1 MEFWYNCGNFLK
13 NNSNNFPPRHVRIW
27 PQDQFW
33 IYNDNIRSELF
44 VCFFL
49 IHHATHCHRKHMGPF
64 LDLFCLAPCRQ
75 VLPSSSCMSREA
87 GSWVQRREPT
97 PGQSTWGRETLW
109 ALFPLWRLHVKW
121 VLAWWDTQTP
131 LEGKALHSLPPIEE
145 RDTEGLLK
153 MHLWSWHR
161 RRLCLFQ
168 YTQQ

>member
-1 MEFWYNCGNFLK
+1 MAIFSKTTAIIFLRDMWEFDPKIGFGFITTTFVLSFL
-13 NNSNNFPPRHVRIW
+13 
-27 PQDQFW
+27 
-33 IYNDNIRSELF
+33 

-49 IHHATHCHRKHMGPF
+49 IHRATHCHCKHMGPY

-153 MHLWSWHR
+153 MHLWSRHR
-161 RRLCLFQ
+161 RHRLCLFQ

>member
-1 MEFWYNCGNFLK
+1 MAIFSKTTAIIFLRDMWEFDPKISFGFITATFVLSCL
-13 NNSNNFPPRHVRIW
+13 
-27 PQDQFW
+27 
-33 IYNDNIRSELF
+33 

-153 MHLWSWHR
+153 MHLWSRHR